1 MTGGSNLS
9 VDTGAGERRWAGG
22 AVLGR
27 LGQAAVLGCD
37 GEKVERA
44 AARRTRPERK
54 RGGCGLD

>member
-44 AARRTRPERK
+44 AA
-54 RGGCGLD
+54 